1 MEDSYI
7 LSFLNSFWLTSFVF
21 QIDRESIQAEDFL
34 VADIQEMDGQRH
46 IILATETTL
55 STKGS

>member
-1 MEDSYI
+1 MSYLMEDSYI

-46 IILATETTL
+46 IILATETTVY
-55 STKGS
+55 